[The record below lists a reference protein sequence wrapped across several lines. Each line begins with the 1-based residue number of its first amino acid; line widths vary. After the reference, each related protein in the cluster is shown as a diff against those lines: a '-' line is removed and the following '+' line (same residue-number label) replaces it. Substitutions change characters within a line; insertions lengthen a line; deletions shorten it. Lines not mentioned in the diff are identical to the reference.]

1 MFREAEDKRCVLVVN
16 DVALA
21 EAVWVLTSFYKRE
34 RAAVAEVL
42 GGVLRLPG
50 VRAPH
55 TGALLDALRRFGEG
69 NADFFDG
76 YLAATAVARGWRV
89 ASFDRGVLRFPDVEA
104 WEPGG

>member
-1 MFREAEDKRCVLVVN
+1 M
-16 DVALA
+16 
-21 EAVWVLTSFYKRE
+21 
-34 RAAVAEVL
+34 L

-76 YLAATAVARGWRV
+76 YLAATAVARGWQV
-89 ASFDRGVLRFPDVEA
+89 AFFDRDVLRFPDVQA